1 MTMNTSDQPSP
12 DGGQPYLS
20 WNLSPDALEK
30 HHIDLLQT
38 LGAAL
43 LTCWFELPRDAQES
57 LFNAATSETPHNADD
72 LKVRL
77 ARFLH
82 DHSIRTDDEPETEAV
97 KSR

>member
-1 MTMNTSDQPSP
+1 MNASDQTSP

-30 HHIDLLQT
+30 HDTDLLQA

-57 LFNAATSETPHNADD
+57 LFNAATSETPHTADN
-72 LKVRL
+72 LKVSL

-82 DHSIRTDDEPETEAV
+82 DHSQRTVNEPETEALEP
-97 KSR
+97 R